1 MKGTLHSCSLLC
13 LVEGQ
18 RLFIVSAGSNQER
31 GAGSNELAG
40 RGVHTQPRALAC
52 ISYRLM
58 SGTHHRSATHAD
70 HHHTALGIPSAV
82 QRPTLPAHSHTY
94 ACMHACKHA
103 PTRPSTYS
111 PPPFHTA
118 PPPLVLSGCSCPVG
132 SWSRPGPARQ
142 GQRTDPPALRSQQRL
157 HSHDGGTAQ

>member
-1 MKGTLHSCSLLC
+1 VDPAPMKGTLHSCSLLC

-18 RLFIVSAGSNQER
+18 RLFIVSAGSNQEG

-70 HHHTALGIPSAV
+70 HHYTTLGIPSAV
-82 QRPTLPAHSHTY
+82 QRPALPAHSHTY
-94 ACMHACKHA
+94 ACMHA
-103 PTRPSTYS
+103 STH
-111 PPPFHTA
+111 PPAHPLTHTPPFHTT
-118 PPPLVLSGCSCPVG
+118 PPPLGAVRLFVPCWQLELTRTCQTRSAD
-132 SWSRPGPARQ
+132 RPPCTTQPA
-142 GQRTDPPALRSQQRL
+142 
-157 HSHDGGTAQ
+157 TATQP